1 VRGPLIGVTGSDRG
15 LPVAWW
21 FIRWA
26 LWRVGARAL
35 RMTPSQPG
43 RLGKLDG
50 IVISGGDD
58 IDPSL
63 YLPQAPDRAPPDPD
77 RDRFEID
84 ALRHVMDSDLPVLG
98 ICRGAQLMNVVL
110 GGNLYPDLRPLRRRT
125 SNRRTPLARKTL
137 RVVRGS
143 ELHALLGAEQL
154 RINSLH
160 HQAIH
165 QLGEQLMVSGR
176 DLDGFVQAVEMPGR
190 RFLLG
195 VQWHPEYLPA
205 HGAQLG
211 LFRAL
216 ARAAGC
222 DGQAPGGASQRAAG
236 KC

>member
-1 VRGPLIGVTGSDRG
+1 MSAPLIGVTGPDRG
-15 LPVAWW
+15 PHLAWY

-35 RMTPSQPG
+35 RMTPSSPG
-43 RLGKLDG
+43 QLASLDG

-58 IDPSL
+58 IDPAL
-63 YLPQAPDRAPPDPD
+63 YLPHAPERAPMDPE

-84 ALRHVMDSDLPVLG
+84 ALRHVIDTDMPVLG

-110 GGNLYPDLRPLRRRT
+110 GGNLHTDLRPLRRHT

-137 RVVRGS
+137 AVSRGT
-143 ELHALLGAEQL
+143 ELHALLGEDQV

-160 HQAIH
+160 HQAIDH
-165 QLGEQLMVSGR
+165 LGDHLVICGR

-195 VQWHPEYLPA
+195 VQWHPEYLPS
-205 HGAQLG
+205 HRGQLG

-216 ARAAGC
+216 VQAASH
-222 DGQAPGGASQRAAG
+222 DSRRMSGGSPHGPG